1 MSQQLLTDMELSES
15 YREESVRAPVLITL
29 LVLVLAAAPL
39 VWWIFRINE
48 EGRKSTDIS
57 KYNVLV
63 NVVADNVKTVDALLR
78 NDAEELAAIRSAAK
92 QPVVKLIVP
101 DVVIVEEKQQRPD
114 ASKPLKVSID
124 GIYWSSANPLA
135 GINGETYRVGDTIQ
149 GYEIVQ
155 IDKTSIRFQ
164 AADGTIVVMDI
175 YDDLLQSEK

>member
-15 YREESVRAPVLITL
+15 YREESARVPVLITL
-29 LVLVLAAAPL
+29 LVLALTAAPL
-39 VWWIFRINE
+39 IWWIFRINE
-48 EGRKSTDIS
+48 DGRKSTDVS
-57 KYNVLV
+57 RYSVLV
-63 NVVADNVKTVDALLR
+63 NVVAANVKTMDALFR
-78 NDAEELAAIRSAAK
+78 NDAEELAAMRAAAK
-92 QPVVKLIVP
+92 RPVVKLVVP
-101 DVVIVEEKQQRPD
+101 DVVIVEENQQKQD

-124 GIYWSSANPLA
+124 GIYWSPANPLA
-135 GINGETYRVGDTIQ
+135 GLNGETYRVGDTIQ